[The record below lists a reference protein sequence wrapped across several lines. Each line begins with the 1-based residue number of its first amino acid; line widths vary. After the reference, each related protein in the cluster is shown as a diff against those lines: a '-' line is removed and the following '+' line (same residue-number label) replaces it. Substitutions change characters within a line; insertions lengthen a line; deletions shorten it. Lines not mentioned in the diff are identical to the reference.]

1 MFDSNPKDPKDP
13 TDPTPN
19 LNTPWNLVKVAIAVV
34 LYSMV
39 QCSYSQFNA
48 IVDWTKSPDSSTI
61 HTVIES
67 LKPSL
72 TLGAIRGCMLAVMA
86 VIMVWLGPA
95 LWAIVG
101 PVLAAAM
108 RGLIRYVAAF
118 SRAIRAVTN
127 EKCAGGEKGDPSK
140 GDPTKGG
147 PTKS

>member
-1 MFDSNPKDPKDP
+1 MNDSPKDPKDP
-13 TDPTPN
+13 TDPKKP
-19 LNTPWNLVKVAIAVV
+19 LNTPWNLVRVAIAAV

-48 IVDWTKSPDSSTI
+48 IVDWTKFPDMSTVQ
-61 HTVIES
+61 TVVVS

-72 TLGAIRGCMLAVMA
+72 TLGAIRGGMLAVMA
-86 VIMVWLGPA
+86 VIIVWLGPA

-108 RGLIRYVAAF
+108 SGTVRYIAAL

-127 EKCAGGEKGDPSK
+127 EKCTDSSKHDHGGTNNKK
-140 GDPTKGG
+140 
-147 PTKS
+147 

>member
-1 MFDSNPKDPKDP
+1 MSDTNPKDPKDP
-13 TDPTPN
+13 NDPAPN
-19 LNTPWNLVKVAIAVV
+19 LNTPWNLLKVAIAVV
-34 LYSMV
+34 IYSMV

-48 IVDWTKSPDSSTI
+48 LVDWSKSPDSSTI

-72 TLGAIRGCMLAVMA
+72 TLGAIRGGMLAVMA
-86 VIMVWLGPA
+86 VIIVWLGPP

-108 RGLIRYVAAF
+108 RGTLRYIAAL
-118 SRAIRAVTN
+118 SRAIRAITN
-127 EKCAGGEKGDPSK
+127 EKDGDGHKDAGGKGS
-140 GDPTKGG
+140 